1 MYNTDSES
9 TIERATDTTTR
20 SERHVNLQVRKFNI
34 LHEIMLLLVPKK
46 DLYSVYGENEI
57 ISTAV

>member
-34 LHEIMLLLVPKK
+34 LHEMFLLVPKK
-46 DLYSVYGENEI
+46 DPYSVYGENEI